1 MSTLSTINQA
11 LGDLA
16 AAVKAL
22 TTRVVTLEGRAPV
35 VLLTQAAYDALA
47 TKDANTV
54 YVIKP

>member
-1 MSTLSTINQA
+1 MSLVTQISA
-11 LGDLA
+11 LAQSIGA
-16 AAVKAL
+16 NIKAL
-22 TTRVVTLEGRAPV
+22 TARVVTLEGRAPV